1 MVRMATIFQSPAFQ
15 SPDSLRRPC
24 ARSVDYMVCPCHEVR
39 LEERKSQKGWGCVKC
54 PRYPC
59 LLFSAKE
66 KGLDY
71 MREVYR
77 QPHPDVCDMWSCL
90 LCFCREPATLQQS
103 HSSDNPKRLFLTC
116 SKKKCNF
123 FRWANKPLGQ
133 KHRKWL
139 FNKEEKPQHPFS
151 TRDADGYP
159 LRGYD
164 IPDSLPP
171 TPRVRRKEDVQR
183 ERPLTDYENQLLREI
198 QELKNRQEVL
208 VAPAPP
214 QPKYSDSVQNWQ
226 EETVAYDFH
235 TGLPSDGLF

>member
-1 MVRMATIFQSPAFQ
+1 MMVRMATIFQSPDFVRHPRA
-15 SPDSLRRPC
+15 C
-24 ARSVDYMVCPCHEVR
+24 SVEYMVCPCHEVR
-39 LEERKSQKGWGCVKC
+39 LEEHKYQKGWEYVKC

-66 KGLDY
+66 KALDY
-71 MREVYR
+71 VREVYR

-90 LCFCREPATLQQS
+90 LCFCREPATLQQN

-123 FRWANKPLGQ
+123 FRWDNRPLGQ
-133 KHRKWL
+133 KYRKWL
-139 FNKEEKPQHPFS
+139 FNKEEKPQHQLP

-159 LRGYD
+159 LRGYN
-164 IPDSLPP
+164 IPDLLPP
-171 TPRVRRKEDVQR
+171 SPRVRRKEDVQR

-198 QELKNRQEVL
+198 QELKSRQKVL
-208 VAPAPP
+208 VTQAPP
-214 QPKYSDSVQNWQ
+214 PLKYSDSVQNWQ
-226 EETVAYDFH
+226 KGQETVAYDFR